1 MEGNLFNKVNK
12 EKLDMLHEAL
22 SEVIKDMRAKEGVD
36 TCFSNEAYW
45 VCFLIRNMVFASLR
59 RHEINKGNRL

>member
-22 SEVIKDMRAKEGVD
+22 SEVIKDMRAKESVD
-36 TCFSNEAYW
+36 TCFSDEVYW
-45 VCFLIRNMVFASLR
+45 ACFLIRNMIFASLR